1 MKPTAIMV
9 DIDGTLAHMKNRSPY
24 DYSKVMSDTLD
35 DVVADITRKYKIVVV
50 MSGRPES
57 CREDTENWLRKH
69 AIRFDKL
76 FMRTTGDNRKD
87 SIVKLELYKQYVEPN
102 YNIFFVLDDRNQVVE
117 MWREQGLK
125 CLQVADGNF

>member
-1 MKPTAIMV
+1 MV
-9 DIDGTLAHMKNRSPY
+9 DIDGTLAHMQDRSPY

-35 DVVADITRKYKIVVV
+35 DVIADITRKYKTVVV

-69 AIRFDKL
+69 AVRFDKL

-87 SIVKLELYKQYVEPN
+87 SIVKLELYKEHVEPN
-102 YNIFFVLDDRNQVVE
+102 YNISFILDDRNQVVK

-125 CLQVADGNF
+125 CLQVAEGDF

>member
-9 DIDGTLAHMKNRSPY
+9 DIDGTLAHMQDRSPY

-35 DVVADITRKYKIVVV
+35 DAIADITRKYKTVVI

-69 AIRFDKL
+69 AVRFDKL
-76 FMRTTGDNRKD
+76 FMRTTDDNRKD
-87 SIVKLELYKQYVEPN
+87 SIVKLELYKEHVEPN
-102 YNIFFVLDDRNQVVE
+102 YNILFVLDDRNQVVK

-125 CLQVADGNF
+125 CLQVAEGDF

>member
-1 MKPTAIMV
+1 MV
-9 DIDGTLAHMKNRSPY
+9 DIDGTLAHMQDRSPY

-35 DVVADITRKYKIVVV
+35 DVIADITRKYKTVVV

-69 AIRFDKL
+69 AVRFDKL

-87 SIVKLELYKQYVEPN
+87 SIVKLELYKEHVEPN
-102 YNIFFVLDDRNQVVE
+102 YNISFILDDRNQVVE
-117 MWREQGLK
+117 MWRENGLK
-125 CLQVADGNF
+125 CLQVADGSF